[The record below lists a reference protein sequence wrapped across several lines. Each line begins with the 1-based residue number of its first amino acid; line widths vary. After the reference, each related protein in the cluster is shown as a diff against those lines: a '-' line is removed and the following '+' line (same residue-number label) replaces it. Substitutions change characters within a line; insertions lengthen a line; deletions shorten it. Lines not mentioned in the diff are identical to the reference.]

1 MAAARFSP
9 YPPLVE
15 CYDVLK
21 SALQTPSI
29 ATGEFQVPD
38 FERLWPRLQQLG
50 LNAYEAR
57 TYLVLLGHPRFKAM
71 EAAARAN
78 VPRQKIYEVLDSL
91 YEKGFAEV
99 LQEKTKSFSAVE
111 PAVAIPAFLSRKQRE
126 LAEQVEEQQRQ
137 ASHVVRAL
145 EALCAHG
152 IAERANLD
160 YLRIINEAAQTASHF
175 RDMLE
180 SAREEY
186 IEFARPPYAVDPL
199 DELLV
204 RQACQRGVRIRLLIE
219 PHNPELEPQLRQA
232 QEYRNRLLEYLDA
245 GVEIRE
251 LAELPMKLAL
261 FDGRQGI
268 LALPDPLATR
278 QTWTAIR
285 FDHAGFAS
293 AMRELFELRW
303 AAAGV
308 SSSLSSPTSP
318 HSPAGVAGSSE

>member
-1 MAAARFSP
+1 M
-9 YPPLVE
+9 
-15 CYDVLK
+15 
-21 SALQTPSI
+21 
-29 ATGEFQVPD
+29 PD

-232 QEYRNRLLEYLDA
+232 QEYRNRLL
-245 GVEIRE
+245 
-251 LAELPMKLAL
+251 
-261 FDGRQGI
+261 
-268 LALPDPLATR
+268 
-278 QTWTAIR
+278 
-285 FDHAGFAS
+285 
-293 AMRELFELRW
+293 
-303 AAAGV
+303 
-308 SSSLSSPTSP
+308 
-318 HSPAGVAGSSE
+318 

>member
-1 MAAARFSP
+1 MYLAARVVP
-9 YPPLVE
+9 DAGARGE
-15 CYDVLK
+15 CYHGKYLRGE
-21 SALQTPSI
+21 SA
-29 ATGEFQVPD
+29 VPD

-111 PAVAIPAFLSRKQRE
+111 PGVAIPAYLARKQRE
-126 LAEQVEEQQRQ
+126 LSEQIQEQNLQ
-137 ASHVVRAL
+137 AAHVVQAI
-145 EALCAHG
+145 ETLCSQG

-160 YLRIINEAAQTASHF
+160 YLRIINEASQTASHF

-186 IEFARPPYAVDPL
+186 LEFARPPYAVDPL

-204 RQACQRGVRIRLLIE
+204 RQACARGVRIRLLIE
-219 PHNPELEPQLRQA
+219 PQRPHIDHDREMAVHHRERLI
-232 QEYRNRLLEYLDA
+232 EYQNA

-251 LAELPMKLAL
+251 APELPMKLAL
-261 FDGRQGI
+261 FDGKQGI
-268 LALPDPLATR
+268 LALLDPLSTR
-278 QTWTAIR
+278 QSWTAIR
-285 FDHAGFAS
+285 FDHAGFAA

-303 AAAGV
+303 MAAGA
-308 SSSLSSPTSP
+308 SNSLNP
-318 HSPAGVAGSSE
+318 G

>member
-1 MAAARFSP
+1 M
-9 YPPLVE
+9 
-15 CYDVLK
+15 
-21 SALQTPSI
+21 
-29 ATGEFQVPD
+29 PD

-57 TYLVLLGHPRFKAM
+57 TYVVLLGHPRFKAM

-111 PAVAIPAFLSRKQRE
+111 PGVAIPAYLARKQRE

-137 ASHVVRAL
+137 ATKVVRAL
-145 EALCAHG
+145 ETLCAQG

-160 YLRIINEAAQTASHF
+160 YLRIINEASQTASHF
-175 RDMLE
+175 REMLE
-180 SAREEY
+180 SSREEY
-186 IEFARPPYAVDPL
+186 LEFARPPYAVDPL
-199 DELLV
+199 DEMLV
-204 RQACQRGVRIRLLIE
+204 RQACERGVRIRLLIE
-219 PHNPELEPQLRQA
+219 PHQPDMEQQQRQT
-232 QEYRNRLLEYLDA
+232 EHYRERLLEYLDA

-251 LAELPMKLAL
+251 LPELPMKLAL

-285 FDHAGFAS
+285 FDHAGFAC

-303 AAAGV
+303 TGAGASNSLHSLAANRSRSGAGGN
-308 SSSLSSPTSP
+308 S
-318 HSPAGVAGSSE
+318 G